1 MLGLLFITNHHYY
14 KWYVVI
20 LFLETFRNSL
30 LCIHLVLNFKK
41 DKRSIL
47 IEMSSLKTKL
57 IFCPL
62 AIDLYYDVFNMR
74 VIWDTADC
82 WLCPYIASVHV
93 LNVFF
98 PKLFCR
104 KGENKQITSKVFS
117 CVIYIYIVTL
127 C

>member
-1 MLGLLFITNHHYY
+1 MNYIYYLYDQKYFIEHLLDNMLGLLFITNHHYY

-74 VIWDTADC
+74 VI
-82 WLCPYIASVHV
+82 
-93 LNVFF
+93 
-98 PKLFCR
+98 
-104 KGENKQITSKVFS
+104 
-117 CVIYIYIVTL
+117 
-127 C
+127 